1 MNQEAG
7 SIVIFSRNE
16 EGEKIF
22 SEYQDEEKL
31 IKDLEKR
38 FESYLEKLRTEL
50 QNQNNEWKRKYINDL
65 INSLY
70 VYINILL
77 LIYI

>member
-22 SEYQDEEKL
+22 SEFQEEEKL

-65 INSLY
+65 INGLY

>member
-1 MNQEAG
+1 MSQGPG
-7 SIVIFSRNE
+7 SIVIFSRND

-22 SEYQDEEKL
+22 SVYQEEENL

-50 QNQNNEWKRKYINDL
+50 QNQNNYAR
-65 INSLY
+65 
-70 VYINILL
+70 NILNEQEN
-77 LIYI
+77 I

>member
-22 SEYQDEEKL
+22 SEYQDEENL

-38 FESYLEKLRTEL
+38 FESYLETLRTEL

-65 INSLY
+65 INGLY

>member
-22 SEYQDEEKL
+22 SEYQEEEKL

-65 INSLY
+65 INGLY

>member
-22 SEYQDEEKL
+22 SEYQDEENL

-65 INSLY
+65 INGLY

-77 LIYI
+77 L

>member
-22 SEYQDEEKL
+22 SEYQDEENL
-31 IKDLEKR
+31 IKDLAIQDYVLKNFKCDFSYDII
-38 FESYLEKLRTEL
+38 FEY
-50 QNQNNEWKRKYINDL
+50 
-65 INSLY
+65 
-70 VYINILL
+70 
-77 LIYI
+77 

>member
-1 MNQEAG
+1 MNQEPG

-22 SEYQDEEKL
+22 SEYQDEENL

-50 QNQNNEWKRKYINDL
+50 QNQNNYAR
-65 INSLY
+65 
-70 VYINILL
+70 NILNEQEN
-77 LIYI
+77 I

>member
-22 SEYQDEEKL
+22 SEYQDEENL

-65 INSLY
+65 INGLY

>member
-22 SEYQDEEKL
+22 SEYQDEENL

-38 FESYLEKLRTEL
+38 FESYLEKLSTEL
-50 QNQNNEWKRKYINDL
+50 QNQTNYAR
-65 INSLY
+65 
-70 VYINILL
+70 NILNEQEN
-77 LIYI
+77 I